1 MNQRNRAGAAGLA
14 AGLMVAVL
22 TGCSAAPDLD
32 SGAAQGL
39 QERVAA
45 ARQLAAEQNYPAA
58 LAAIDRLGQDVATA
72 ADQGLMSK
80 ERRSRIE
87 AAINAVGAD
96 LEAATAPATLPPAPA
111 SAPPADGNTPPGDA
125 AKEAEKQQ
133 EEAEKK
139 AEEQREEAEKEAEEQ
154 LEEARKEAE
163 KGNSGDK
170 GKD

>member
-1 MNQRNRAGAAGLA
+1 
-14 AGLMVAVL
+14 MVVVL

-45 ARQLAAEQNYPAA
+45 ARQLTAEQNYPAA

-87 AAINAVGAD
+87 AAINAVRAD

-111 SAPPADGNTPPGDA
+111 SAPPADGNTPSEDA

-139 AEEQREEAEKEAEEQ
+139 AEEQREEAEKKAEEQ

>member
-1 MNQRNRAGAAGLA
+1 MKQRNRAGAAGLA

-72 ADQGLMSK
+72 AGQSLMSK

-87 AAINAVGAD
+87 AAINAVRAD

-111 SAPPADGNTPPGDA
+111 SAPPADGNTPSGDA

-133 EEAEKK
+133 EEAEK
-139 AEEQREEAEKEAEEQ
+139 AEEQREEAEKKAEEQ